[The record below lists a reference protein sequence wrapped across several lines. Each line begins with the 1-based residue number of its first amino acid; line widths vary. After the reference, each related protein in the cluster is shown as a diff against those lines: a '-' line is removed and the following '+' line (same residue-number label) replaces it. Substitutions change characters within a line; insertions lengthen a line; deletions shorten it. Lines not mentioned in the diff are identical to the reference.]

1 MLRDMHKRR
10 FPRYRVDRPVRAI
23 VEPRTP
29 SNVPLRGR
37 CLVIGEGGLDAIL
50 PEHLTPG
57 RTVYLELAPALQ
69 VCAAVRNRRSF
80 HYGFEFVNLNDL
92 ERVAIKALCNSY
104 PPSRQI

>member
-37 CLVIGEGGLDAIL
+37 CLVIGEGGLDVIL
-50 PEHLTPG
+50 PQHLTPG
-57 RTVYLELAPALQ
+57 RIVCLELAPALK
-69 VCAAVRNRRSF
+69 VCAEVRNRRSF
-80 HYGFEFVNLNDL
+80 NYGFEFIQLNDL
-92 ERVAIKALCNSY
+92 ERTAIKALCESY